1 MDINIGNV
9 MEGGIGKGGIRR
21 LLLEGGIALR
31 ERMLG

>member
-21 LLLEGGIALR
+21 LLLEGGVGN
-31 ERMLG
+31 MGNWH